1 MIRSAALIHLITLPV
16 ISVAP
21 SSLHVISVVNIDVFL
36 FLLLA
41 AVIAC
46 VREGGPSALDTT
58 LSPSFISCC
67 KSNDDDDDID
77 ATDARGANWP
87 LILYI
92 YIYFF
97 WAG

>member
-1 MIRSAALIHLITLPV
+1 M
-16 ISVAP
+16 
-21 SSLHVISVVNIDVFL
+21 ISVVNIDVFL

-92 YIYFF
+92 YIYIYFGRDRAVEDVDDVDRRRGV
-97 WAG
+97 WCGG